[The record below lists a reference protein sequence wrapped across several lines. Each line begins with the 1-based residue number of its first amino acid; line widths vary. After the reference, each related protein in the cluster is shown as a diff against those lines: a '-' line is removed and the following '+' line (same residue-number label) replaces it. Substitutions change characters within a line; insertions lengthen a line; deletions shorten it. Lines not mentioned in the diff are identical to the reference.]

1 MSQALY
7 RKYRSRSLNEIVGQK
22 PIVTAL
28 TNALQSNEIS
38 HAYLFTGPRGVG
50 KTSIA
55 RILAFEINDLPYSD
69 NLPID
74 IIEIDAASNRRIDE
88 IRNLREK
95 VMIAPVS
102 AKYKV
107 YIIDEVH
114 MLTKEAFNALL
125 KTLEEPPQHVVFIL
139 ATTESHKL
147 PDTIISR
154 TQQYNFKL
162 AEPSEV
168 VDHLTKISKKEN
180 IIIEQDA
187 LKTLAIHSGG
197 SLRDALSLLD
207 QVRHS
212 GGKEITNKQ
221 IEQVLG
227 LPPESVIDGILE
239 CISDNNA
246 SKLINILKDASDN
259 GVSASLIADSLI
271 NKLRGLLVY
280 GDAHLSRKVVIEL
293 LRNLVNID
301 QSPRPSVQL
310 EIETLQALF
319 DNHPD
324 TIAKST
330 QTVSPALTV
339 SAPASKV
346 KQIIS
351 ETKHIV
357 EQDAPVAKRK
367 SQDKPDIKKL
377 ETETPKPTR
386 EKTSMSVQQWQIVL
400 EELRQ
405 THNTLYSV
413 LRMASLKEEKLSKH
427 IIELEFGFPFHQ
439 KRMSDQKNQQ
449 PVHEVMEKL
458 GLAGY
463 TIVCNLGDK
472 GSRRVPALVNASPSI
487 VNETQPNSD
496 NIMLDQVK
504 NIFGGAEVLE

>member
-7 RKYRSRSLNEIVGQK
+7 RKYRSRSLKEIVGQK

-28 TNALQSNEIS
+28 TNALNSNEIS

-55 RILAFEINDLPYSD
+55 RILAFDINKIPYSD
-69 NLPID
+69 TLPLD

-102 AKYKV
+102 SQYKV

-125 KTLEEPPQHVVFIL
+125 KTLEEPPKHVIFIL

-147 PDTIISR
+147 PETIISR

-168 VDHLTKISKKEN
+168 VEHLCKISKKEN
-180 IIIEQDA
+180 INIEREA
-187 LKTLAIHSGG
+187 LETLAIHSGG

-221 IEQVLG
+221 IEQILG
-227 LPPESVIDGILE
+227 LPPDSVIEGILGS
-239 CISDNNA
+239 ISSNDA
-246 SKLINILKDASDN
+246 PRLFNILKDASDN
-259 GVSASLIADSLI
+259 GVSASLIAESLI
-271 NKLRGLLVY
+271 NKLREYLVA
-280 GDAHLSRKVVIEL
+280 GNVKFSKKVMIEL
-293 LRNLVNID
+293 MRNLLDID
-301 QSPRPSVQL
+301 QSPRPNVQL

-324 TIAKST
+324 TVVSST
-330 QTVSPALTV
+330 KTVKPALTV
-339 SAPASKV
+339 SVPVNKV
-346 KQIIS
+346 KEIIANS
-351 ETKHIV
+351 EHN
-357 EQDAPVAKRK
+357 
-367 SQDKPDIKKL
+367 
-377 ETETPKPTR
+377 PTI
-386 EKTSMSVQQWQIVL
+386 EKTLPKESKDVKVETIDTPAHSNEKVLMASSQWQNVL

-413 LRMASLKEEKLSKH
+413 LRMAKLQEDKLSH
-427 IIELEFGFPFHQ
+427 RIIELEFSFPFHQ
-439 KRMSDQKNQQ
+439 KRMSDQKNQL
-449 PVHEVMEKL
+449 PVHEVMDKL
-458 GLAGY
+458 GLESCE
-463 TIVCNLGDK
+463 IVCSLVARDSK
-472 GSRRVPALVNASPSI
+472 RQPALVSASPTTTDES
-487 VNETQPNSD
+487 VVKND

-504 NIFGGAEVLE
+504 NIFGNAEVLE

>member
-28 TNALQSNEIS
+28 SNALKSKEIS

-55 RILAFEINDLPYSD
+55 RILAFEINKIPYSD

-102 AKYKV
+102 AEYKV

-125 KTLEEPPQHVVFIL
+125 KTLEEPPQHVIFIL

-162 AEPSEV
+162 AEASEV
-168 VDHLTKISKKEN
+168 VDHLTKISAKEK
-180 IIIEQDA
+180 IDIEQDA
-187 LKTLAIHSGG
+187 LNTLAIHSGG

-212 GGKEITNKQ
+212 GGKKITNEQ
-221 IEQVLG
+221 LEQVLG
-227 LPPESVIDGILE
+227 LPPESVIDGIIE
-239 CISDNNA
+239 SIAENNA
-246 SKLINILKDASDN
+246 GRLIKLLNEASDN
-259 GVSASLIADSLI
+259 GISASIIADSLI
-271 NKLRGLLVY
+271 NKLREKLISGNT
-280 GDAHLSRKVVIEL
+280 DISKKVMISL
-293 LRNLVNID
+293 LRSLVNID

-310 EIETLQALF
+310 EIDTLQALF

-324 TIAKST
+324 SIVKSST
-330 QTVSPALTV
+330 QTVKPALTV

-346 KQIIS
+346 KKIIS
-351 ETKHIV
+351 KSEEHLESSDKSIAKKDATSLDTKINN
-357 EQDAPVAKRK
+357 EY
-367 SQDKPDIKKL
+367 I
-377 ETETPKPTR
+377 
-386 EKTSMSVQQWQIVL
+386 EKIDMNPQHWQTVL
-400 EELRQ
+400 EDLRQ

-413 LRMASLKEEKLSKH
+413 LRMASLQEEKLSQN
-427 IIELEFGFPFHQ
+427 IIELEFSFPFHQ

-458 GLAGY
+458 GLKGY
-463 TIVCNLGDK
+463 SIVCSLGAK
-472 GSRRVPALVNASPSI
+472 KNERIPALVSVSTMEGNKSLPN
-487 VNETQPNSD
+487 NENL
-496 NIMLDQVK
+496 MLDQVK